1 MSQHLSY
8 KKQHVEERKRQR
20 RLRKAAKQKAKRA
33 TVIFTPERATQSL
46 LPQRAEVNHRT
57 VPPE

>member
-20 RLRKAAKQKAKRA
+20 RLRKAAKRKAQRA
-33 TVIFTPERATQSL
+33 TVILAPDKPRPAPTPHQATVIN
-46 LPQRAEVNHRT
+46 A
-57 VPPE
+57 